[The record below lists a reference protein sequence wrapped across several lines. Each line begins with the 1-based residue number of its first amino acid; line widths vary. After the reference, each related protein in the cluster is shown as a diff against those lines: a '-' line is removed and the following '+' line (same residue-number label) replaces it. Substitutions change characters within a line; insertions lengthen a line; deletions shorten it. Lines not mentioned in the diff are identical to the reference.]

1 MRYHPRDI
9 RHTTEG
15 ASMENLLT
23 TAGRLIGAVGVV
35 LCALT
40 MIWRLLG
47 NYHLAGFQL
56 ATLFQAGTST
66 VVIGCFLLLVARV
79 DHR

>member
-1 MRYHPRDI
+1 
-9 RHTTEG
+9 
-15 ASMENLLT
+15 MENLLT

-47 NYHLAGFQL
+47 NYHLGGFQL

>member
-1 MRYHPRDI
+1 
-9 RHTTEG
+9 
-15 ASMENLLT
+15 
-23 TAGRLIGAVGVV
+23 
-35 LCALT
+35 

-56 ATLFQAGTST
+56 VTLFQGGTAA
-66 VVIGCFLLLVARV
+66 VVIGCFLLLLARD